1 MNRSFTSCAAGAL
14 LLLSRIAAAQADD
27 FGAMPG
33 LWKTTYSLEPG
44 SAGTKPPLQWH
55 CVDEEAD
62 PWQAFAQ
69 LDAHA
74 PACKSATYE
83 RTVSSLKW
91 HRACGAG
98 PSEGSL
104 VFDSPKH
111 YSGTITARGGKAKA
125 PPSSLRVEGE
135 RVAACTSPSD

>member
-14 LLLSRIAAAQADD
+14 LLLSGIAAVQADD

-44 SAGTKPPLQWH
+44 SAGTVPQLQWH
-55 CVDEEAD
+55 CVDEAAD

-69 LDAHA
+69 LDARA

-91 HRACGAG
+91 HRACGTA

-111 YSGTITARGGKAKA
+111 YIGTVTLLGGKGRA
-125 PPSSLRVEGE
+125 PNNSLRVEGE